1 MRGASPFKI
10 ISVTAFISIL
20 GVIYSLLLPNI
31 YDSKAIL
38 VPVNPPT
45 GMSGSLGN
53 YRNFAG
59 FAGVNLGTADVNM
72 NSIKAI
78 QKISSLSFFEENIL
92 ENIYLPDLMAVKSW
106 NSSTN
111 TLIYDKSI
119 FDSNTN
125 TWATDDSGQELI
137 PSAQKSF
144 RVFLGN
150 HLSFSEDMKS
160 GFSTLSIKHQSP
172 YIAKEWAELV
182 VNEVNSFYRQKDKT
196 ESEKAVRN
204 LKMRISDAE
213 FRFKREIGEL

>member
-1 MRGASPFKI
+1 M
-10 ISVTAFISIL
+10 
-20 GVIYSLLLPNI
+20 
-31 YDSKAIL
+31 DSKAIL

-125 TWATDDSGQELI
+125 T
-137 PSAQKSF
+137 
-144 RVFLGN
+144 
-150 HLSFSEDMKS
+150 
-160 GFSTLSIKHQSP
+160 
-172 YIAKEWAELV
+172 
-182 VNEVNSFYRQKDKT
+182 
-196 ESEKAVRN
+196 
-204 LKMRISDAE
+204 
-213 FRFKREIGEL
+213 